1 MNGEVDP
8 YLKKSMDRYLI
19 KAQGLERVDGIISYG
34 VNENLISSGAFVTVV
49 VVASALW
56 PLGGNLGR
64 VCTNVVPLALNQCF
78 FEGGDV
84 IGFGI

>member
-19 KAQGLERVDGIISYG
+19 KAQGLERVHGVISYG
-34 VNENLISSGAFVTVV
+34 VSENVISSGAFVTVV

-56 PLGGNLGR
+56 SLGGNLCR
-64 VCTNVVPLALNQCF
+64 VCANVVPLALSQCF

-84 IGFGI
+84 IGVGI